1 MSDCVLEIGFFII
14 LQNQI
19 KEDDK
24 LGMAFKLCITAQ
36 EYYDHVIWIIPL
48 VCSEANTMLGNK
60 TKYAILCNAFF
71 TLIKM
76 QFRA

>member
-36 EYYDHVIWIIPL
+36 EYYDHVIWIIP
-48 VCSEANTMLGNK
+48 VIM
-60 TKYAILCNAFF
+60 
-71 TLIKM
+71 
-76 QFRA
+76 

>member
-1 MSDCVLEIGFFII
+1 MLDSVLEIGLYII

-36 EYYDHVIWIIPL
+36 EYYDHVIRIIP
-48 VCSEANTMLGNK
+48 VIM
-60 TKYAILCNAFF
+60 
-71 TLIKM
+71 
-76 QFRA
+76 